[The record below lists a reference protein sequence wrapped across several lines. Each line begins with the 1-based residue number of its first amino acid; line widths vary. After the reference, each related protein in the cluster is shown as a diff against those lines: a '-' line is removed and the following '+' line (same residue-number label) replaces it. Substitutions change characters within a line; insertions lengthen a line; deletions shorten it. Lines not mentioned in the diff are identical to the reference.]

1 MKRFVR
7 WAVVALCVLQ
17 LASATAFAS
26 DLPRSRKLPS
36 TKGVPSRVRFAAEYR
51 ELRSASWRKNFPNLG
66 KRYLV
71 YGRSTP
77 GKKNGS
83 YNCIAHTLGI
93 YDRWVWPGSTV
104 TQFDRLYRRHGYRR
118 VKGLNFAPSE
128 RYEKI
133 VLYGKVEK
141 GRLKATHGAL
151 QQPNGIWTSKLG
163 QGPLI
168 KHPSPHSLTG
178 PSYGRPIAV
187 YVREREPQ

>member
-1 MKRFVR
+1 MKRLIR
-7 WAVVALCVLQ
+7 WAFALCVLQ
-17 LASATAFAS
+17 LGSASASAS
-26 DLPRSRKLPS
+26 SLPGTRRLPS
-36 TKGVPSRVRFAAEYR
+36 GKPLPSRVRFAAEYR
-51 ELRSASWRKNFPNLG
+51 ELGSTSWRKSFPNLG

-77 GKKNGS
+77 GKKDGS
-83 YNCIAHTLGI
+83 YNCIAHTLRI
-93 YDRWVWPGSTV
+93 YDKWVWPGHKVSD
-104 TQFDRLYRRHGYRR
+104 FDRLYRRFGFRR
-118 VKGLNFAPSE
+118 VKGLNFARST

-151 QQPNGIWTSKLG
+151 QQPNGLWTSKLG

-187 YVREREPQ
+187 YVRPRR